1 MVGILADEKY
11 AGVNRA
17 IHFDAVSK
25 YLENYHANKSLIYK
39 YLTELPKLIKE
50 NPSVYSFL
58 TPQLDNISDLAD
70 RFTKID
76 AKLQEELEFILSH
89 FKDIEVI

>member
-1 MVGILADEKY
+1 M
-11 AGVNRA
+11 
-17 IHFDAVSK
+17 
-25 YLENYHANKSLIYK
+25 LIYQ

-76 AKLQEELEFILSH
+76 AKLQEELELILSH
-89 FKDIEVI
+89 FNDIEVI